1 MVPALSVIFIIINLL
16 LGIAIPVG
24 LCIFFRKKYHASL
37 QSFFV
42 GCGVMFLFALVL
54 EQIVHALVLGSGIG
68 TTITNN
74 IWLYAL
80 YGGLMAGLFEETGR
94 FLAMRL
100 VLKNDHS
107 DAHNALMYGAG
118 HGGFEAM
125 MILTLGMLNNLIY
138 SVMINTGQT
147 QVLLAPLDEATKAT
161 LQTAFDTLIST
172 PSWQFV
178 MSPMERI
185 AAIAAQIALSVIVWF
200 AASGKKCRVSLF
212 LLAIAF
218 HAILDAVSVLASR
231 LGMPIIGVEGLIWL
245 MAACFVVLAWTIW
258 KKMCTDSEKL

>member
-1 MVPALSVIFIIINLL
+1 MVPALSVFFIIINLL

-54 EQIVHALVLGSGIG
+54 GSGIG

-100 VLKNDHS
+100 VLKNEHS